1 MSAHSSGPWAIRE
14 WNSYGKDGALDACGQ
29 WVVDATGSSIQVLTG
44 ESASEQEDA
53 DMRLVA
59 AAPTLLMALDFLIEQ
74 CEGFNVSGVYFNEF
88 RENRDALDTAYDAI
102 ELTKRAAQVANK
114 PSATQTS
121 LN

>member
-1 MSAHSSGPWAIRE
+1 
-14 WNSYGKDGALDACGQ
+14 
-29 WVVDATGSSIQVLTG
+29 
-44 ESASEQEDA
+44 
-53 DMRLVA
+53 MRLVA